1 MFLTTK
7 SESETQAQEKKKDAY
22 FRKGHQCAAIS
33 LLQSFANGHHL
44 RCRGHSA
51 VLVGGGG
58 LWMLGEGERKG
69 ECGGEEVK
77 KKDGSWFC
85 ASRPRPVC
93 RCGSGVLSPHEQK
106 PERACG
112 FQQ

>member
-51 VLVGGGG
+51 VLVGGGC
-58 LWMLGEGERKG
+58 WEKER
-69 ECGGEEVK
+69 
-77 KKDGSWFC
+77 
-85 ASRPRPVC
+85 
-93 RCGSGVLSPHEQK
+93 
-106 PERACG
+106 ERESVAG
-112 FQQ
+112 KR